1 MTCVPFWNWLFF
13 VNGIKFRR
21 IISFMIETF
30 KITIYQIGAGQGW
43 WLSKGPSYNPP
54 KWRIWPIYR
63 IDEKIKTSGHILHF
77 TIYTS
82 RWLTKDEEKWII
94 KLWLRFNIQLGV
106 MMIAQHFILQKNCQK
121 VQQFNEVS
129 SQGNLLNTLHYKLF

>member
-1 MTCVPFWNWLFF
+1 MALVK
-13 VNGIKFRR
+13 VDDYRR
-21 IISFMIETF
+21 VLP
-30 KITIYQIGAGQGW
+30 TIHPNEESDQY
-43 WLSKGPSYNPP
+43 
-54 KWRIWPIYR
+54 